1 VRFEDRSEFVQ
12 WGSFDFEAPIKRLVR
27 RNLHR
32 RSGLAL
38 RCDASLLPSI
48 ARLAVKKRVELLW
61 HLETQFEYLGL
72 SKAAGLS
79 RAFYGAPIGAVEGPL
94 RYSRTLIDGIR
105 TPGSPKQ
112 LTMQFLEGLSVPRYL
127 ELKKLTNA
135 QSASK
140 HYVNQLL
147 DAFHLWCAESCDA
160 AVFLTTDYKLIGLA
174 AKSPLK
180 SQSLRLLT
188 PRSLIRYLAM
198 EGRLSAWDMLEAFGA
213 FSYRFTRTF
222 LEGPSDLHFFED
234 AA

>member
-1 VRFEDRSEFVQ
+1 MLQ
-12 WGSFDFEAPIKRLVR
+12 WGSLDVEAPIKRLVK

-32 RSGLAL
+32 RSSLAV

-48 ARLAVKKRVELLW
+48 ARLAVKKRVELVW
-61 HLETQFEYLGL
+61 HLETQLEYLGL
-72 SKAAGLS
+72 RKATGVS

-94 RYSRTLIDGIR
+94 RYSRTLIDGSR
-105 TPGSPKQ
+105 TRGSPKE
-112 LTMQFLEGLSVPRYL
+112 LTIQFLEGLSFPRYL

-174 AKSPLK
+174 AQSPLK
-180 SQSLRLLT
+180 SHSLRLLT
-188 PRSLIRYLAM
+188 PSGLLRWLAVEGCLSVWDILEVVGSL
-198 EGRLSAWDMLEAFGA
+198 
-213 FSYRFTRTF
+213 SYHFTRTF
-222 LEGPSDLHFFED
+222 LERPADVRLFED